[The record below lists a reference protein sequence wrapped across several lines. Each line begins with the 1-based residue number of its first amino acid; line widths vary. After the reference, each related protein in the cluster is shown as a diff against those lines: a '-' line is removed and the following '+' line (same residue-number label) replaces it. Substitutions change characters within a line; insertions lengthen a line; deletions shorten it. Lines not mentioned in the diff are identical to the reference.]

1 MPQIET
7 IQKLLLSTVD
17 ESVARLH
24 SGATVVV
31 ETERLK
37 HLIEDGYNLSM
48 HDAGKTAWPTPDVCT
63 WNVWLKNTW
72 RDYEDRSGETVPQLL
87 SAGQAK
93 QVWERTIAKDVS
105 SQYSEQFEYLLWNIT
120 ATANRAK
127 TAYGLMCSYII
138 QPSDFDDQ
146 ISQDA
151 EHFLSWLKRYQLELR
166 KRDWIDLEALPD
178 RFIDE
183 ADAIF
188 ESEGARI
195 VFAGFDTWTP
205 QTQLLAKVLIQKGC
219 DIEILNH
226 ATGRHPSCVQKFEF
240 EKTNDEIDTC
250 ARWARAVVELNPTVH
265 KVGIVVARL
274 SDVHQRLYRTFSTYL
289 NPDSIME
296 KRQTHELS
304 FHITL
309 GTALGQTPL
318 VVDALNL
325 IELIRPEVDVS
336 VMCAVIQSDR
346 IKGWDDEAAV
356 RSSLAEK
363 IVGIGG
369 TRVSI
374 ENVLTVIQNNKL
386 NCRSLARVLHSA
398 QKLRSQMPV
407 HADYAYWGRFFMDWM
422 KNFQSEK
429 RENRKFGAD
438 EIQAHKSWG
447 SVLESLAE
455 LGFVSSR
462 VDVQTVMAKLGRL
475 VSEVSIQPRARR
487 VPVQIGE
494 MITLAGQSFTHLWMM
509 GMNNQALPGT
519 PRPNPFIPIRVQKSK
534 EIPECSAETLKKTMT
549 DRVNRLLSGAATV
562 VQSYSATDGKDH
574 FQPSS
579 ELSGLQPYG
588 ATQEFNLPDYMDYKT
603 LLSKQLNQCEKF
615 DDWRA
620 KPLELGA
627 DVERFR
633 GGGSALRLQSLC
645 PFRGFAVHRL
655 KATQLEDRNIG
666 ISPMIRGS
674 IVHRMFEM
682 LYEEFPSKSEAMACG
697 GQRYL
702 DAAAVY
708 ARTAVEEYDSQRVR
722 RLSREV
728 AEIEVERLVDLA
740 RQWQDVEKGTHDDF
754 VVYERELVVDME
766 VAGFP
771 FRSIIDRIDKVD
783 GGYLVIDYKTGNCS
797 AGDAVGS
804 RPRDAQL
811 LIYAY
816 GLYKQEGI
824 PISDVAYVKVKRG
837 DVRFVQLLPY
847 LKRYRPREE
856 YEEAS
861 NPNQRMAVWQET
873 LETIATEF
881 MNGNADVDPLA
892 RACDYCHL
900 MPLCRIGEQSEETET

>member
-7 IQKLLLSTVD
+7 IQTLLPSTVD

-48 HDAGKTAWPTPDVCT
+48 HDAGNTAWPTPDVCT
-63 WNVWLKNTW
+63 WNVWLKNIW
-72 RDYEDRSGETVPQLL
+72 SDYEDRSGESVPQLL
-87 SAGQAK
+87 SASQAK
-93 QVWERTIAKDVS
+93 QIWERTIANDVS
-105 SQYSEQFEYLLWNIT
+105 RQYSDQFEYLLWNIT

-127 TAYGLMCSYII
+127 VAYGLMCSYLI
-138 QPSDFDDQ
+138 QPSDFDNQ

-151 EHFLSWLKRYQLELR
+151 EHFLSWLESYQLELR

-205 QTQLLAKVLIQKGC
+205 QTQLLVKVLIQKGC

-226 ATGRHPSCVQKFEF
+226 ATGRDPSRVQKFEF
-240 EKTNDEIDTC
+240 DKTNDEIDTC

-265 KVGIVVARL
+265 RVGIVVARL
-274 SDVHQRLYRTFSTYL
+274 SDVHQRLYQTFSAYL

-346 IKGWDDEAAV
+346 IKGWDEEVAA

-369 TRVSI
+369 TGVSI
-374 ENVLTVIQNNKL
+374 ENVLTVIQNNHL
-386 NCRSLARVLHSA
+386 NCRSLARVLNSA
-398 QKLRSQMPV
+398 QKLRSQMPT
-407 HADYAYWGRFFMDWM
+407 HADYAYWGSFFMDWM
-422 KNFQSEK
+422 KNCQSEK
-429 RENRKFGAD
+429 RENRKFGVD

-519 PRPNPFIPIRVQKSK
+519 PRPNPFIPIKIQKSK
-534 EIPECSAETLKKTMT
+534 EIPECSAETLRKSMT
-549 DRVNRLLSGAATV
+549 ERIDRLLSGAATV

-588 ATQEFNLPDYMDYKT
+588 STHGFHLPKYVDYKT
-603 LLSKQLNQCEKF
+603 LLSKQFGQCESF
-615 DDWRA
+615 VDWRA
-620 KPLELGA
+620 KPLELSA
-627 DVERFR
+627 DIERF
-633 GGGSALRLQSLC
+633 GGGASALRIQSLC
-645 PFRGFAVHRL
+645 PFRGFAEHRL
-655 KATQLEDRNIG
+655 KARRVESRYIG
-666 ISPMIRGS
+666 ISPILRGS
-674 IVHRMFEM
+674 IAHRMFEK
-682 LYEEFPSKSEAMACG
+682 LYEEFPSKTAVLANE
-697 GQRYL
+697 GQHYL
-702 DAAAVY
+702 DAAQVH
-708 ARTAVEEYDSQRVR
+708 ARAAVEEYDSQRVR

-740 RQWQDVEKGTHDDF
+740 RQWQNLEKEKRDDF
-754 VVYERELVVDME
+754 EVYKREMSVDIE
-766 VAGFP
+766 IAGFP
-771 FRSIIDRIDKVD
+771 FRSKIDRIDKVGD
-783 GGYLVIDYKTGNCS
+783 EYLVIDYKTGNCS
-797 AGDAVGS
+797 PGDAVGI

-816 GLYKQEGI
+816 GLHKSEGVC
-824 PISDVAYVKVKRG
+824 ISDVAYAKLKRG
-837 DVRFVQLLPY
+837 EVRFSPLLPY
-847 LKRYRPREE
+847 VKRYQRDEAG
-856 YEEAS
+856 EEAS
-861 NPNQRMAVWQET
+861 TPERRMAFWQET
-873 LETIATEF
+873 LETIATGF
-881 MNGNADVDPLA
+881 MSGNADVDPLV
-892 RACDYCHL
+892 RACEYCHL
-900 MPLCRIGEQSEETET
+900 KPLCRISD

>member
-7 IQKLLLSTVD
+7 IQKLLPSTVD

-24 SGATVVV
+24 LGATVVV

-48 HDAGKTAWPTPDVCT
+48 HDAGNTAWATPDVCT

-72 RDYEDRSGETVPQLL
+72 RDYEDRLGETVPQLL
-87 SAGQAK
+87 STGQAK

-105 SQYSEQFEYLLWNIT
+105 SQYSDQFEYLLWNIT

-138 QPSDFDDQ
+138 HPSEFDDQ

-151 EHFLSWLKRYQLELR
+151 EHFLSWLESYQLGLC
-166 KRDWIDLEALPD
+166 KGDWIDLETLPD

-188 ESEGARI
+188 ESKEARI

-205 QTQLLAKVLIQKGC
+205 QIQLLAKVLIHK
-219 DIEILNH
+219 DWEVEFLNH
-226 ATGRHPSCVQKFEF
+226 ATGRDPSCVQKFEF

-250 ARWARAVVELNPTVH
+250 ARWARAVVEQNPTVH

-274 SDVHQRLYRTFSTYL
+274 SDVHQRLYRTFSAYL
-289 NPDSIME
+289 NPDAIME

-346 IKGWDDEAAV
+346 IKGWDEEAAV

-374 ENVLTVIQNNKL
+374 ENILTVIQNNSFD
-386 NCRSLARVLHSA
+386 CYSLAKVFKSA
-398 QKLRSQMPV
+398 QKLKLKMLT

-438 EIQAHKSWG
+438 EIQANKSWG
-447 SVLESLAE
+447 LVLESLAE

-462 VDVQTVMAKLGRL
+462 VNVQTVMAKLGRL

-494 MITLAGQSFTHLWMM
+494 MITLAGQSFTHLWIM

-519 PRPNPFIPIRVQKSK
+519 PRPNPFIPIKVQKSK
-534 EIPECSAETLKKTMT
+534 EIPECSAETLRKTMT
-549 DRVNRLLSGAATV
+549 NRIDRLLSGAGTV

-579 ELSGLQPYG
+579 ELSGLQPYRE
-588 ATQEFNLPDYMDYKT
+588 TREFDFPEYVDYNT
-603 LLSKQLNQCEKF
+603 LLSKQFHQCESF
-615 DDWRA
+615 VDWRA
-620 KPLELGA
+620 KPLELST
-627 DVERFR
+627 DIVRF
-633 GGGSALRLQSLC
+633 GGDASALRIQSLC
-645 PFRGFAVHRL
+645 PFRGFAEHRL
-655 KATQLEDRNIG
+655 KARQVESRYIG
-666 ISPMIRGS
+666 ISPMLRGS
-674 IVHRMFEM
+674 IAHRMFEK
-682 LYEEFPSKSEAMACG
+682 LYEEFPSKNDVLANE

-702 DAAAVY
+702 DAARIHARAV
-708 ARTAVEEYDSQRVR
+708 VEEYDSQRVQ
-722 RLSREV
+722 RLSSEV
-728 AEIEVERLVDLA
+728 VETEVERLLDLA
-740 RQWQDVEKGTHDDF
+740 RQWQNVETKRGDF
-754 VVYERELVVDME
+754 NVYGRELAIDIE
-766 VAGFP
+766 VAGFS
-771 FRSIIDRIDKVD
+771 FRSRIDRIDKVED
-783 GGYLVIDYKTGNCS
+783 GYLVIDYKTGNCS
-797 AGDAVGS
+797 LGDAVGD

-816 GLYKQEGI
+816 GLHKQAGLC
-824 PISDVAYVKVKRG
+824 ISDVAYAKLKRG
-837 DVRFVQLLPY
+837 EVRFSPLLPY
-847 LKRYRPREE
+847 VKRYQPD
-856 YEEAS
+856 EEAS
-861 NPNQRMAVWQET
+861 SPERRMAIWQER
-873 LETIATEF
+873 LETIAKGF
-881 MNGNADVDPLA
+881 MSGNADVDPLA
-892 RACDYCHL
+892 RACEYCHIK
-900 MPLCRIGEQSEETET
+900 PLCRIAD